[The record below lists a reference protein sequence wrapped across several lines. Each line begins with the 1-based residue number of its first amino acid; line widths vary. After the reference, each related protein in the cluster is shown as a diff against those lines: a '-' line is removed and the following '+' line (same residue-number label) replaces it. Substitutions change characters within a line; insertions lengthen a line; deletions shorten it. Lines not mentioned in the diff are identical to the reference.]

1 MPIANNET
9 YKAEPLKPKELRGRF
24 LTRYELETVINFNK
38 EQDTAIVFTYEKSW
52 QKQNPF
58 IIRAIRA
65 IRGSYFGFRVKK
77 SHLVKTAIRA

>member
-38 EQDTAIVFTYEKSW
+38 EQDTAIVFTSIC
-52 QKQNPF
+52 Q
-58 IIRAIRA
+58 RT
-65 IRGSYFGFRVKK
+65 V
-77 SHLVKTAIRA
+77 